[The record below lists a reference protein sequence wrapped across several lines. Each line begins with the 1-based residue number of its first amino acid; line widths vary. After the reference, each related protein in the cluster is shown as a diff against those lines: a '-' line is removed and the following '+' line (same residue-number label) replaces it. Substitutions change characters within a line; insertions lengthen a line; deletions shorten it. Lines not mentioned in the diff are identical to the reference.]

1 MTELPESTVLA
12 SDYFHA
18 YSVVGLLAV
27 IGVLFVAV
35 AFGAGRIA
43 APRGPDAGETPD
55 VRVRRGP
62 GG

>member
-35 AFGAGRIA
+35 AFEYVAA

>member
-12 SDYFHA
+12 ADYFHA

-35 AFGAGRIA
+35 AFGAAGCC
-43 APRGPDAGETPD
+43 APWS
-55 VRVRRGP
+55 RRRRNS
-62 GG
+62 

>member
-12 SDYFHA
+12 SDYFHG

-35 AFGAGRIA
+35 AFGASGCCGPWF
-43 APRGPDAGETPD
+43 PR
-55 VRVRRGP
+55 RRSS
-62 GG
+62 